1 MGNFNPQQFWGNV
14 GNAALNAV
22 CFPVYGT
29 AKTIAQAANGDGWG
43 ALETGLETVC
53 PVGIGQS
60 ANAVT
65 NFARGDVAG
74 GVEKTVETL
83 LPGSLMDPVTA
94 AGSAATS
101 DLAKQGV
108 QAAIDAQ
115 NNINQIKND
124 PDLQTKEE
132 TPQDKVDE
140 QEQIIAEKDEA
151 RDITNQQANTARKA
165 AYQAAINSGA
175 TPAQAQAAADAQ
187 TPIGNFAGNYA
198 ALSGAGANARANYR
212 ERQGYADALGRE
224 TLNLAEARDRAIAAA
239 ALSGSGQ
246 GAQTG
251 MDIFHGNGDNNTGSG
266 NSVGGGN

>member
-1 MGNFNPQQFWGNV
+1 MGNFNPQQFWSNV

-29 AKTIAQAANGDGWG
+29 AKTITQAVNGDGWG

-74 GVEKTVETL
+74 GIEKTVETL

-108 QAAIDAQ
+108 QAAINAQ
-115 NNINQIKND
+115 NQNNAIKND
-124 PDLQTKEE
+124 PALQPKQEE
-132 TPQDKVDE
+132 PVAEEK
-140 QEQIIAEKDEA
+140 QIIEEKEEA
-151 RDITNQQANTARKA
+151 RDITNQQANTARKS

-198 ALSGAGANARANYR
+198 ALAGAGANARANYR

-224 TLNLAEARDRAIAAA
+224 AQNLAEGRDRAIWAA
-239 ALSGSGQ
+239 ALQGAGQ
-246 GAQTG
+246 GAK
-251 MDIFHGNGDNNTGSG
+251 NGISLFG
-266 NSVGGGN
+266 NSSSGE

>member
-1 MGNFNPQQFWGNV
+1 MGNFNPQQFWSNV
-14 GNAALNAV
+14 GNAALSAV

-29 AKTIAQAANGDGWG
+29 AKTIAQAASGDGFG

-65 NFARGDVAG
+65 NFARGDIAG
-74 GVEKTVETL
+74 GVEKTIETL
-83 LPGSLMDPVTA
+83 LPGSLMDPFTA

-101 DLAKQGV
+101 DLAKQGT
-108 QAAIDAQ
+108 QAIIDAV
-115 NNINQIKND
+115 NKNKQIKND
-124 PDLQTKEE
+124 PDLKPKEE
-132 TPQDKVDE
+132 DLVDE
-140 QEQIIAEKDEA
+140 QEQVIAEKEEA
-151 RDITNQQANTARKA
+151 RDITNQQATTARKA

-198 ALSGAGANARANYR
+198 ALSGAGANARAAYR

-239 ALSGSGQ
+239 ALSGAGQ

-251 MDIFHGNGDNNTGSG
+251 ISLFG
-266 NSVGGGN
+266 NSSSGE

>member
-1 MGNFNPQQFWGNV
+1 MGNFNPQQFWSNV

-29 AKTIAQAANGDGWG
+29 AKTVLQAANGDGWG

-74 GVEKTVETL
+74 GIEKTVETL

-108 QAAIDAQ
+108 QAAINAQ

-124 PDLQTKEE
+124 PDLKPKEE
-132 TPQDKVDE
+132 DPVDE
-140 QEQIIAEKDEA
+140 QEQKIVEKEEA
-151 RDITNQQANTARKA
+151 RDITNQQANTARKS

-198 ALSGAGANARANYR
+198 ALAGAGANARAAYR

-224 TLNLAEARDRAIAAA
+224 AQNLAEARDRAIAAA
-239 ALSGSGQ
+239 ALSGAGQ
-246 GAQTG
+246 GAS
-251 MDIFHGNGDNNTGSG
+251 NGISLFG
-266 NSVGGGN
+266 NSSSGE

>member
-1 MGNFNPQQFWGNV
+1 MGNFNPQQFWSNV

-108 QAAIDAQ
+108 QAAINAQ

-124 PDLQTKEE
+124 PDLKPKEE
-132 TPQDKVDE
+132 DPVDE
-140 QEQIIAEKDEA
+140 QEQIIAEKEEA

-198 ALSGAGANARANYR
+198 ALSGAGANARAAYR

-224 TLNLAEARDRAIAAA
+224 TQNLAKARDRAILAAG
-239 ALSGSGQ
+239 LQGSGQ

-251 MDIFHGNGDNNTGSG
+251 ISLFG
-266 NSVGGGN
+266 NSSSGE

>member
-1 MGNFNPQQFWGNV
+1 MGNFNPQQFWSNV

-108 QAAIDAQ
+108 QAAINAQ

-124 PDLQTKEE
+124 PALQPKQED
-132 TPQDKVDE
+132 PVDE
-140 QEQIIAEKDEA
+140 QEQIIAEKEEA
-151 RDITNQQANTARKA
+151 RNITNQQATTARKA

-198 ALSGAGANARANYR
+198 ALAGAGANARANYR
-212 ERQGYADALGRE
+212 ERQGYADALGQE
-224 TLNLAEARDRAIAAA
+224 TQNLAKARDRAILAAG
-239 ALSGSGQ
+239 LQGSGQ

-251 MDIFHGNGDNNTGSG
+251 ISIYGNTSSDTG